1 MILPDL
7 VEKAHTMQNFIRL
20 FEPALELVWKDYTKG
35 AASDILANSGFPT
48 CYTLRYDPCWHIYLD
63 WISTDTVAIEQYLV
77 DKKQNLLDN
86 IEELTSNADCTGK
99 PGIKH
104 VQTVWVSSSTMPNL
118 YKVQYVVPDREEKV
132 TQTLSVNLVAGFL
145 FKTFTAC

>member
-1 MILPDL
+1 MYLIYW
-7 VEKAHTMQNFIRL
+7 KRTHIMQNFIRL

-35 AASDILANSGFPT
+35 PASEIMANSGFPT

-86 IEELTSNADCTGK
+86 IEKLTSNANYEQK
-99 PGIKH
+99 QGIRH
-104 VQTVWVSSSTMPNL
+104 VQTVWVSASTMPNL
-118 YKVQYVVPDREEKV
+118 YKVQYQAPGRERKV
-132 TQTLSVNLVAGFL
+132 SQTLSVSLVVSFL
-145 FKTFTAC
+145 FRSFTAV